1 MQRKIPQLDAVR
13 GVAVLMVLMIHA
25 SENHPYMHRVFSN
38 GWMGVDLFFVLS
50 GFLITGILLDTK
62 QSEDYFKNFYA
73 RRCLRIWPLYYC
85 TIFFML
91 VIVPL
96 LRPSEAAFFFQ
107 KSSPWWSYPL
117 YLQNFLTPIP
127 SMAAGS
133 LGVTWSLAI
142 EEQFYLIWPWVV
154 WSFSGVHLRRIAIVV
169 FCLSPPL
176 RFLVMHHVNIYSNT
190 FCRLDSLMAG
200 ALLAILVRSEN
211 FNSSKFI
218 KQFWALFL
226 ISAPLA
232 LITESMNAR
241 WIVFTLTA
249 LASAAFI
256 YVAMF
261 STQKW
266 LQVALRNRFLVYTGT
281 ISYGLYLL
289 HKIPYDIAPRLNFL
303 AKHPI
308 LALPIVIAASY
319 VAAILSF
326 NFFEK
331 PFLNL
336 KRFFESKPVAAGQA
350 VSTARDQ

>member
-1 MQRKIPQLDAVR
+1 
-13 GVAVLMVLMIHA
+13 MI
-25 SENHPYMHRVFSN
+25 
-38 GWMGVDLFFVLS
+38 
-50 GFLITGILLDTK
+50 
-62 QSEDYFKNFYA
+62 
-73 RRCLRIWPLYYC
+73 
-85 TIFFML
+85 
-91 VIVPL
+91 
-96 LRPSEAAFFFQ
+96 
-107 KSSPWWSYPL
+107 
-117 YLQNFLTPIP
+117 PIP
-127 SMAAGS
+127 SMAAGA

-154 WSFSGVHLRRIAIVV
+154 WNCSYVQLRRIAIVV

-176 RFLVMHHVNIYSNT
+176 RLLLMHRVNIYSNT

-200 ALLAILVRSEN
+200 ALLALLVRSEN

-218 KQFWALFL
+218 KQAWILLL
-226 ISAPLA
+226 IAAPLA
-232 LITESMNAR
+232 LITEGMHAR

-266 LQVALRNRFLVYTGT
+266 LQLALTNRFLVYSGT

-289 HKIPYDIAPRLNFL
+289 HKIPYDIAPRLHYL
-303 AKHPI
+303 EKHPV

-319 VAAILSF
+319 AAAILSF
-326 NFFEK
+326 NFLEK

-336 KRFFESKPVAAGQA
+336 KRFFQSKPAVAGRA
-350 VSTARDQ
+350 

>member
-1 MQRKIPQLDAVR
+1 VAGKMQRKIPQLDAVR

-25 SENHPYMHRVFSN
+25 SWNHPLLHRVFQN

-62 QSEDYFKNFYA
+62 QSEHYFKNFYA

-96 LRPSEAAFFFQ
+96 LRPSEAATFLHR
-107 KSSPWWSYPL
+107 SSPLWAYPF
-117 YLQNFLTPIP
+117 YLQNFMIPIP
-127 SMAAGS
+127 SMAAGA

-142 EEQFYLIWPWVV
+142 EEQFYLVWPWVV
-154 WSFSGVHLRRIAIVV
+154 WSCSNAWLRRIAIAI
-169 FCLSPPL
+169 FCFSPPL
-176 RFLVMHHVNIYSNT
+176 RFFITNHVNIYSNT

-200 ALLAILVRSEN
+200 AFLALLVRSEN
-211 FNSSKFI
+211 FISSKFI
-218 KQFWALFL
+218 KQAWILLL
-226 ISAPLA
+226 IAAPLA
-232 LITESMNAR
+232 LITEGMHAR

-266 LQVALRNRFLVYTGT
+266 LQLAMRNRFLVYSGT

-289 HKIPYDIAPRLNFL
+289 HKIPYDIAPRLHL
-303 AKHPI
+303 DRHPM
-308 LALPIVIAASY
+308 LEFPIMIAASY

-336 KRFFESKPVAAGQA
+336 KRFFESKPGAARQA
-350 VSTARDQ
+350 